1 MITFAFSMPKNLC
14 KKQRGATLIEILV
27 TMLIVSF
34 ALLGIAGMQL
44 TSIRYSQSSSA
55 REVAANLA
63 QAMSEKI
70 RTNTAALAEADD
82 ASAYRANNGY
92 AAATSIPNDPACGLG
107 AAVCTAAESAQRDLR
122 EWRQSLQQELPG
134 GRGAIQTVAT
144 GGLTSP
150 TARRI
155 IVMWTEKPKDSDDN
169 LGTAPTDTN
178 CPTPRVA
185 GVRCLMLA
193 VQP

>member
-1 MITFAFSMPKNLC
+1 MCSNLNSLRLSRS
-14 KKQRGATLIEILV
+14 KYQIGATLIEILV

-44 TSIRYSQSSSA
+44 TSIRYSQSSSF

-63 QAMSEKI
+63 QTMSEKI

-82 ASAYRANNGY
+82 ASAYRANNAY
-92 AAATSIPNDPACGLG
+92 AAATTYPADPACGLG
-107 AAVCTAAESAQRDLR
+107 SDVCTAAQSAQRDLR
-122 EWRQSLQQELPG
+122 EWRQALQQELPG
-134 GRGAIQTVAT
+134 GRGAILAITS
-144 GGLTSP
+144 GGLTS
-150 TARRI
+150 TSGRRI
-155 IVMWTEKPKDSDDN
+155 VVMWQEKPKDSDDN
-169 LGTAPTDTN
+169 LSAAPTDSN

-185 GVRCLMLA
+185 GVRCLNLA